1 MAISL
6 EIIFYPAL
14 KKEPNMMTALTKSR
28 KFFCLNKF
36 IDEVCPKSKKKTH
49 QEGSLGNNIK

>member
-14 KKEPNMMTALTKSR
+14 KKEPNIMTALTKSR
-28 KFFCLNKF
+28 KFFYLNKF
-36 IDEVCPKSKKKTH
+36 IDEVCPKMKKNSSRGLTWK
-49 QEGSLGNNIK
+49 